1 MVPAIF
7 VISHLDM
14 FYIKSYSKRRV
25 NKRLIMQ
32 YGYVLCDSKRSK
44 ALVLTKSG
52 DVEYITPDKTEN
64 VNKVFCLRDISTMK
78 VLYTSLREKN
88 LIDEMD
94 IVDIQ
99 ELYGKG

>member
-1 MVPAIF
+1 
-7 VISHLDM
+7 
-14 FYIKSYSKRRV
+14 
-25 NKRLIMQ
+25 MQ
-32 YGYVLCDSKRSK
+32 FGYVLYDPKRSK
-44 ALVLTKSG
+44 ILVLKKDG
-52 DVEYITPDKTEN
+52 DVEYTKSDTIEN
-64 VNKVFCLRDISTMK
+64 INKAFCLRDISTMK